1 MYRGSESKRKKHQRK
16 KDTMRKIEKG
26 NPGYLDQIKKGEI
39 IRTTVCFVIAAVLL
53 CAGYDWAHT
62 VLNLLSAAAVLVC
75 IPAIMALLDV
85 IAHSSWS
92 SINQDKAKEIASKTD
107 LLTACYDVLIGEG
120 KQKTPVDCIV
130 ISVHNVFV
138 YTHYEK
144 ADTEEL
150 SGQIR
155 SILEQN
161 GYTGIP
167 VKVLDRYTPFLAR
180 VEGLNNIAAVERE
193 DTKEREEE
201 IRRIFLDMQ
210 KSER

>member
-75 IPAIMALLDV
+75 IPAILSLMHV

-92 SINQDKAKEIASKTD
+92 SIDREKAEAIRAKAG
-107 LLTACYDVLIGEG
+107 LLTVCYDVLADDGR
-120 KQKTPVDCIV
+120 QKTPVDRIV
-130 ISVHNVFV
+130 IAGPHGF
-138 YTHYEK
+138 
-144 ADTEEL
+144 
-150 SGQIR
+150 
-155 SILEQN
+155 
-161 GYTGIP
+161 GYTP
-167 VKVLDRYTPFLAR
+167 SKNAEPESSSV
-180 VEGLNNIAAVERE
+180 
-193 DTKEREEE
+193 
-201 IRRIFLDMQ
+201 
-210 KSER
+210 